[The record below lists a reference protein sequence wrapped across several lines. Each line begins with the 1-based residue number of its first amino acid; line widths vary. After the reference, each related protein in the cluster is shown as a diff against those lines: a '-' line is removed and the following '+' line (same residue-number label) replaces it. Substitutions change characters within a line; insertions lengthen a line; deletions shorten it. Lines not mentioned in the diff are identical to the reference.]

1 MFLEN
6 ITLRGFKSFA
16 NKCQLI
22 FEPGITVIVGPNGS
36 GKSNVADAISWVL
49 GEQRIKS
56 LRGNSMEDVIF
67 RSKKEELAIAEVSL
81 FFNNSDNFLNLDFK
95 EVKITRR
102 VYAKGGSEYFINSSP
117 CRLMDIQDLTA
128 ERGIGKGFY
137 TIINQGQVNDI
148 AVLKPSE
155 RKMIIDELIGVANHK
170 IRRDKSKSK
179 LLKVSSDIERID
191 DLAQEVKRT
200 LDPLEIE
207 SKKAQ
212 RYSEVHNN
220 LKYEELSLFVS
231 ELNEL
236 NKKWE
241 HENEI
246 SEKNEKILKEINQK
260 IELLINE
267 KSQQQKNIYDSRSR
281 YNYLKEKIDDFNLK
295 ENKATS
301 LINLI
306 ESKRNVFSTL
316 NNMLKMEYSSLKSST
331 QQITNT
337 KDLYENKKGS
347 TYQENIKVIFNS
359 LKSLENKIDEF
370 FSKVKNYIS
379 RIELIIEFENDKESI
394 KKELIELI
402 ELLNKYVFASSNIVH
417 DDDKGKSIEITD
429 EKDKSAKLFAEIE
442 KRLESIQTLGNYCM
456 KKVEDTEKILS
467 VLNIFIKIAQKIKDR
482 LYPEY
487 KELYRKIEVED
498 KSFSEFDNKIN
509 DARIEKQNIENE
521 LFKIN
526 FTREQIKEKVTNQTE
541 SIIDSYN
548 LPVEYIFKNYKP
560 CEDIEKSSRTVRRLK
575 NEIRSFGNINPNAT
589 QEFNRVKERY
599 DFLQSQRDDLF
610 ESKKNLEILIG
621 DINKKIEELFTV
633 KFEEINNNFK
643 TYFNVLFPLG
653 KGNLELI
660 NSNDDGEDEIGI
672 NMKVDIG
679 NNKLVQLSL
688 LSGGEKALV
697 SAAFLFSIFASN
709 IAPFYVFD
717 EIDAALDDM
726 NLNRFLA
733 LVRKFS
739 SGRQVII
746 ITHQKKTMEIAD
758 TIYGV
763 TMQSTGISKIVSK
776 KMEKINAK
784 TIKESK
790 SNLE

>member
-1 MFLEN
+1 MFLKN

-16 NKCQLI
+16 NKSQLI
-22 FEPGITVIVGPNGS
+22 FEPGISVIVGPNGS

-49 GEQRIKS
+49 GEQRVKS

-67 RSKKEELAIAEVSL
+67 RNKKEELAIAEVSL
-81 FFNNSDNFLNLDFK
+81 FFDNSDNFLNLDFK

-102 VYAKGGSEYFINSSP
+102 VFAKGGSEYFINSSP
-117 CRLMDIQDLTA
+117 CRLIDIQDLTA

-148 AVLKPSE
+148 AVLKPSD
-155 RKMIIDELIGVANHK
+155 RKIIIDELIGVAKHK

-179 LLKVSSDIERID
+179 LLKVSGDIERID
-191 DLAQEVKRT
+191 DLMHEVKRT

-212 RYSEVHNN
+212 QYSEVHSN
-220 LKYEELSLFVS
+220 LKYEELSLFIS

-241 HENEI
+241 YENAANEENEI
-246 SEKNEKILKEINQK
+246 KLKEINQK

-267 KSQQQKNIYDSRSR
+267 KSKQQKNIYNSRSR

-295 ENKATS
+295 ENKAS
-301 LINLI
+301 SMINLF

-316 NNMLKMEYSSLKSST
+316 NNMLKMEISG
-331 QQITNT
+331 T
-337 KDLYENKKGS
+337 KNFYENKKS
-347 TYQENIKVIFNS
+347 NTCQERIKVIFNRFKN
-359 LKSLENKIDEF
+359 LDNKINEF
-370 FSKVKNYIS
+370 FSKIKNYIS
-379 RIELIIEFENDKESI
+379 RIELIMEFEKDKESI
-394 KKELIELI
+394 KKELIELM
-402 ELLNKYVFASSNIVH
+402 ELIKKYILASNDLYN
-417 DDDKGKSIEITD
+417 DDGSVSIEI
-429 EKDKSAKLFAEIE
+429 EKK
-442 KRLESIQTLGNYCM
+442 LESIQTLGNYCM
-456 KKVEDTEKILS
+456 KKVGDTEKILS
-467 VLNIFIKIAQKIKDR
+467 VLNIFIQIAQKIKDR

-487 KELYRKIEVED
+487 KELSKKIEDED
-498 KSFSEFDNKIN
+498 KSFYEFDNKIN
-509 DARIEKQNIENE
+509 DARMEKQNIDNE

-526 FTREQIKEKVTNQTE
+526 FTKQQIREKVTNQTE
-541 SIIDSYN
+541 SVIDNYN

-560 CEDIEKSSRTVRRLK
+560 CEDQEKSSRIVRRLK
-575 NEIRSFGNINPNAT
+575 NEIKSFGSINPNAT

-610 ESKKNLEILIG
+610 DSKKNLELLIS
-621 DINKKIEELFTV
+621 DITKKIEELFAI

-643 TYFNVLFPLG
+643 TYFKLLFPLG
-653 KGNLELI
+653 EGRLDLV

-672 NMKVDIG
+672 DMKADIG

-688 LSGGEKALV
+688 LSGGEKALI
-697 SAAFLFSIFASN
+697 SIAFLFSIFVSN

-726 NLNRFLA
+726 NLTRFLA
-733 LVRKFS
+733 LVKKFS

-763 TMQSTGISKIVSK
+763 TMQSTGISKIVSE

-784 TIKESK
+784 TTKESK
-790 SNLE
+790 LNME

>member
-1 MFLEN
+1 LFLKN

-16 NKCQLI
+16 NKSQLI
-22 FEPGITVIVGPNGS
+22 FDQGISVIVGPNGS
-36 GKSNVADAISWVL
+36 GKSNVADAVSWVL
-49 GEQRIKS
+49 GEQRVKS

-67 RSKKEELAIAEVSL
+67 RNKKEELAIAEVSL
-81 FFNNSDNFLNLDFK
+81 FFDNSDNFLNLDFK

-102 VYAKGGSEYFINSSP
+102 VFAKGGSEYFINSSP
-117 CRLMDIQDLTA
+117 CRLIDIQDLTA

-148 AVLKPSE
+148 AVLKPSD
-155 RKMIIDELIGVANHK
+155 RKIIIDELIGVAKHK
-170 IRRDKSKSK
+170 TRRDKSKSK
-179 LLKVSSDIERID
+179 LLKVSGDIERID
-191 DLAQEVKRT
+191 DLMHEVKRT

-207 SKKAQ
+207 SKKARQ
-212 RYSEVHNN
+212 YSEVHSN
-220 LKYEELSLFVS
+220 LKYEELSLFIS

-241 HENEI
+241 HENTANIENEI
-246 SEKNEKILKEINQK
+246 KLKELNQK
-260 IELLINE
+260 IEILINE
-267 KSQQQKNIYDSRSR
+267 KSQQQENIHNSRSR

-295 ENKATS
+295 ENKAGS
-301 LINLI
+301 MINLF

-331 QQITNT
+331 RQISGTRNF
-337 KDLYENKKGS
+337 YENKKS
-347 TYQENIKVIFNS
+347 NTSREDIEVILNR
-359 LKSLENKIDEF
+359 LKNLDNKINEF
-370 FSKVKNYIS
+370 FSKLKNYIS
-379 RIELIIEFENDKESI
+379 RIELIIEFEKDKESI
-394 KKELIELI
+394 KKELIELV
-402 ELLNKYVFASSNIVH
+402 ELIKKYTFVS
-417 DDDKGKSIEITD
+417 DDLYNDDGSV
-429 EKDKSAKLFAEIE
+429 SVEIE
-442 KRLESIQTLGNYCM
+442 KKLESIGTLGNYCM
-456 KKVEDTEKILS
+456 KKAGDTEKILA
-467 VLNIFIKIAQKIKDR
+467 VLNIFIQIAQKIKNR

-487 KELYRKIEVED
+487 KELSKKIEDED
-498 KSFSEFDNKIN
+498 KSFYEFDNKIN
-509 DARIEKQNIENE
+509 DARMEKQNIDNE

-526 FTREQIKEKVTNQTE
+526 FTKQQIREKVTNQTE
-541 SIIDSYN
+541 SMIDNYN

-560 CEDIEKSSRTVRRLK
+560 CEDMEKSSRIVRRLK
-575 NEIRSFGNINPNAT
+575 NEIKSFGSINPNAT

-610 ESKKNLEILIG
+610 DSKKNLELLIS
-621 DINKKIEELFTV
+621 DINKKIEELFAI

-643 TYFNVLFPLG
+643 TYFKLLFPLG
-653 KGNLELI
+653 EGRLDLV
-660 NSNDDGEDEIGI
+660 NSNDDGEDETGI
-672 NMKVDIG
+672 DMKADIG

-688 LSGGEKALV
+688 LSGGEKALI
-697 SAAFLFSIFASN
+697 SIAFLFSIFTSN

-733 LVRKFS
+733 LVKKFS

-763 TMQSTGISKIVSK
+763 TMQSTGISKIVSE

-784 TIKESK
+784 TI
-790 SNLE
+790 

>member
-1 MFLEN
+1 LFLKN

-16 NKCQLI
+16 NKSQLI
-22 FEPGITVIVGPNGS
+22 FDQGISVIVGPNGS
-36 GKSNVADAISWVL
+36 GKSNVADAVSWVL
-49 GEQRIKS
+49 GEQRVKS

-67 RSKKEELAIAEVSL
+67 RNKKEELAIAEVSL
-81 FFNNSDNFLNLDFK
+81 FFDNSDNFLNLDFK

-102 VYAKGGSEYFINSSP
+102 VFAKGGSEYFINSSP
-117 CRLMDIQDLTA
+117 CRLIDIQDLTA

-148 AVLKPSE
+148 AVLKPSD
-155 RKMIIDELIGVANHK
+155 RKIIIDELIGVAKHK
-170 IRRDKSKSK
+170 TRRDKSKSK
-179 LLKVSSDIERID
+179 LLKVSGDIERID
-191 DLAQEVKRT
+191 DLMHEVKRT

-207 SKKAQ
+207 SKKARQ
-212 RYSEVHNN
+212 YSEVHSN
-220 LKYEELSLFVS
+220 LKYEELSLFIS

-241 HENEI
+241 HENTANIENEI
-246 SEKNEKILKEINQK
+246 KLKELNQK
-260 IELLINE
+260 IEILINE
-267 KSQQQKNIYDSRSR
+267 KSKQQENIHNSRSR

-295 ENKATS
+295 ENKAGS
-301 LINLI
+301 MINLF

-331 QQITNT
+331 RQISGTRNF
-337 KDLYENKKGS
+337 YENKKS
-347 TYQENIKVIFNS
+347 NTSREDIEVILNR
-359 LKSLENKIDEF
+359 LKNLDNKINEF
-370 FSKVKNYIS
+370 FIKLKNYIS
-379 RIELIIEFENDKESI
+379 RIELIIEFEKDKESI
-394 KKELIELI
+394 KKELIELV
-402 ELLNKYVFASSNIVH
+402 ELIKKYTFVS
-417 DDDKGKSIEITD
+417 DDLYNDDGSV
-429 EKDKSAKLFAEIE
+429 SVEIE
-442 KRLESIQTLGNYCM
+442 KKLESIGTLGNYCM
-456 KKVEDTEKILS
+456 KKAGDTEKILA
-467 VLNIFIKIAQKIKDR
+467 VLNIFIQIAQKIKNR

-487 KELYRKIEVED
+487 KELSKKIEDED
-498 KSFSEFDNKIN
+498 KSFYEFDNKIN
-509 DARIEKQNIENE
+509 DARMEKQNIDNE

-526 FTREQIKEKVTNQTE
+526 FTKQQIREKVTNQTE
-541 SIIDSYN
+541 SMIDNYN

-560 CEDIEKSSRTVRRLK
+560 CEDMEKSSRIVRRLK
-575 NEIRSFGNINPNAT
+575 NEIKSFGSINPNAT

-610 ESKKNLEILIG
+610 DSKKNLELLIS
-621 DINKKIEELFTV
+621 DINKKIEELFAI

-643 TYFNVLFPLG
+643 TYFKLLFPLG
-653 KGNLELI
+653 EGRLDLV
-660 NSNDDGEDEIGI
+660 NSNDDGEDETGI
-672 NMKVDIG
+672 DMKADIG

-688 LSGGEKALV
+688 LSGGEKALI
-697 SAAFLFSIFASN
+697 SIAFLFSIFTSN

-733 LVRKFS
+733 LVKKFS

-763 TMQSTGISKIVSK
+763 TMQSTGISKIVSE

-784 TIKESK
+784 TI
-790 SNLE
+790 